1 MEKVRD
7 LDTFFKRLLRMIIED
22 LNKRKYLIKDV
33 KKFISHIRKFHA
45 SGESLHEENGYFFLI
60 NDDFR
65 KLIYDSRHP
74 S

>member
-1 MEKVRD
+1 MD
-7 LDTFFKRLLRMIIED
+7 LLKLFVKKAADVTAVTSGLLAGTPEF
-22 LNKRKYLIKDV
+22 IKDV

-65 KLIYDSRHP
+65 KLIYDYEKNK
-74 S
+74 